1 MNQRVSFH
9 LVGLW
14 YLRSIRKRGDSETI
28 LLLVTCTGASVAQV
42 RGDSDGPALV
52 HAHAPQTFIDA
63 FQQATLA
70 ELGHFSVPSLMA
82 AEEVQDASLGSFW
95 GRGLAGRSEPQ
106 VDFYF
111 RRKRKKNV
119 SRTAVDLTSNQTFS
133 RPQTWRCS
141 GTEHGLRFSTLW
153 HRFLGWSICPRLH
166 LRAPGWGCPPPRKRP
181 LQGGKKQ
188 RSRETWSNCP
198 RNNNKK
204 KLFRWRKVCKETG
217 ETWELR
223 LFARCRWGPAQQQD
237 RCVNVDN
244 LQVGGW
250 GRAFFATRKKKGG
263 GRNGGGK
270 LVVDWNE
277 RYFL

>member
-1 MNQRVSFH
+1 MIFT
-9 LVGLW
+9 
-14 YLRSIRKRGDSETI
+14 SISKQGGSETI
-28 LLLVTCTGASVAQV
+28 LLLVTCAGASVAQV

-52 HAHAPQTFIDA
+52 HAHALQTFIDA

-82 AEEVQDASLGSFW
+82 AEDVKDASLMSFW
-95 GRGLAGRSEPQ
+95 GRGLAARSAPQ

-111 RRKRKKNV
+111 WGKKKTMT
-119 SRTAVDLTSNQTFS
+119 STAVDLTSNQTFS

-141 GTEHGLRFSTLW
+141 GTEHGPRSSTLW

-188 RSRETWSNCP
+188 RSRETWSNRP

-204 KLFRWRKVCKETG
+204 TFPVKESLQRNGWNLRAAAVCALQMRTSTAAGQMCKRGQSPGWRLGKSLFLPRE
-217 ETWELR
+217 
-223 LFARCRWGPAQQQD
+223 
-237 RCVNVDN
+237 
-244 LQVGGW
+244 
-250 GRAFFATRKKKGG
+250 KKKGG
-263 GRNGGGK
+263 G
-270 LVVDWNE
+270 
-277 RYFL
+277 